1 MPDKLIELIQNNDET
16 IKERVR
22 WAITYVADNHG
33 MSNEKLS
40 KYPGCAT
47 STINSYRRKITMPG
61 LDFFVVFLYKYGFSL
76 DWFVSGAGE
85 PFPGA
90 RAKYPKACGPDGT
103 ITITGTGGTGAPF
116 KRIKAPL
123 SFRKMAQEQI

>member
-61 LDFFVVFLYKYGFSL
+61 LDFFVVFLYKFCRR
-76 DWFVSGAGE
+76 FCCAE
-85 PFPGA
+85 TPFQFILFG
-90 RAKYPKACGPDGT
+90 DN
-103 ITITGTGGTGAPF
+103 
-116 KRIKAPL
+116 PL
-123 SFRKMAQEQI
+123 SRPPPDR